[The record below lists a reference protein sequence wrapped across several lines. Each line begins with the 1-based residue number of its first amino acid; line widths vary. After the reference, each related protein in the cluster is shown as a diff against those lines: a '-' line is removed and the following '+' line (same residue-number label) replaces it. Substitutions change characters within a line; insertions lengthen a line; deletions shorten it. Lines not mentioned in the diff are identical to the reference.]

1 MVVGWDI
8 APNNPLVF
16 AGRKLITGFGIV
28 RENRLPSV
36 ISILFLFS
44 GPVNVPEIEN
54 YLVLP
59 IHSIEHFSEN
69 VSNGEK

>member
-16 AGRKLITGFGIV
+16 AGRKLITGFGIR

-36 ISILFLFS
+36 ISIIFLFFW
-44 GPVNVPEIEN
+44 VNVPEIEN

-59 IHSIEHFSEN
+59 IHSIGHFSEN